1 MAKAK
6 KKGSRAGAG
15 HSITQGEMLETVH
28 HIWLAGVGAL
38 ANAKKDGPQVFEK
51 LLAAGARI
59 HESSRKA
66 ADEAVRSAL
75 EQVQT
80 TVSVRMKGAQSQATE
95 AFDSLEKIFQTRVHR
110 VLHQLGVPSSD
121 EIAAL
126 SKRVDALNESVGR
139 MSGKGARRGPA
150 KSRKKTATQS
160 RSPRKTASRRKRAA

>member
-80 TVSVRMKGAQSQATE
+80 TVSERMKGAQSQATE

-139 MSGKGARRGPA
+139 MSGARRSPA
-150 KSRKKTATQS
+150 KSRKNTATQS